1 MATKNKNDGLVE
13 AVCLRDS
20 SFGMAGEVIELSEQD
35 AKTGQ
40 EQGALDTHKDAIAYA
55 KSNKE

>member
-1 MATKNKNDGLVE
+1 MATKKQDNGLVQ

-20 SFGMAGEVIELSEQD
+20 SFGLAGEVVELSEQD

-40 EQGALDTHKDAIAYA
+40 EQGALDTHKDAVAYA
-55 KSNKE
+55 KSSKE

>member
-1 MATKNKNDGLVE
+1 MATKKQDSGTVE
-13 AVCLRDS
+13 AVCLRDCI
-20 SFGMAGEVIELSEQD
+20 FGLAGEVVELPEAD

-55 KSNKE
+55 KSSKE